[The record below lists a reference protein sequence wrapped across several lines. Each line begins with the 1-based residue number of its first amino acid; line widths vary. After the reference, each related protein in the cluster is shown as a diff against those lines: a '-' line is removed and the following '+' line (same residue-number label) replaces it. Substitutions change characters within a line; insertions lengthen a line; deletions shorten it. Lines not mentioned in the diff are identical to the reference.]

1 MVAPTRSDVA
11 PTRVLAEPIVFER
24 SKKSGS
30 KKNRK
35 PRMKDADKTQR
46 YLYKVARRT
55 VGAADRGLSR
65 YDKARRSSARR
76 RRDGAIIEI
85 VPNIAQG
92 MAAGS
97 KRLAPLPLDLA
108 RAGSARQITRRSVRA
123 ATRMLNE
130 F

>member
-1 MVAPTRSDVA
+1 MAGPTTSDA
-11 PTRVLAEPIVFER
+11 TRTRVLAEPIVFER

-46 YLYKVARRT
+46 YLYKAARRT
-55 VGAADRGLSR
+55 VGAAERGLSR

-85 VPNIAQG
+85 VPNIAHG

-108 RAGSARQITRRSVRA
+108 RAGLARQMTRRSVRA
-123 ATRMLNE
+123 SARMLNE
-130 F
+130 S